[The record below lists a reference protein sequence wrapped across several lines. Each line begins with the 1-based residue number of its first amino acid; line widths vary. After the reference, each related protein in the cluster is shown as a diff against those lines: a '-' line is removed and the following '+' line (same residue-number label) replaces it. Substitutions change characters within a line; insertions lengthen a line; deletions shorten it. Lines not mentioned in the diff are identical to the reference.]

1 MITHYLETFSALRTD
16 ASRSRWTAATKFRA
30 PHKPL
35 LLLAVIDLIA
45 QGSIKTNFIEFAP
58 DLGELFNIY
67 WSRVMP
73 PDQRSNIILPF
84 YHLNSDKFWH
94 HIPKPGMEAI
104 LAASRQIRGVSQ
116 LQKVVLGV
124 KLDDDL
130 YRLLCQEE
138 SRNLLR
144 TVLIETYFAPELHAD
159 LIEQGIINKEAFQ
172 YSQTLLEKSRQQKV
186 QEDDETEK
194 YAPAVRDQAFRRVV
208 VNMYDHRC
216 AVCGIRML
224 TPDCHTVVDA
234 AHIVPWSLTHND
246 TVQNGMALCR
256 LCHWT
261 FDEGLIAVSGTYTVI
276 VSKQLSAN
284 NNIPSHL
291 QTLAGRGIIGPTEQ
305 TLWPDMDALHWHQQ
319 KVFRK
324 Y

>member
-1 MITHYLETFSALRTD
+1 MIDQYIKSFLNLRTD
-16 ASRSRWTAATKFRA
+16 TSRSRWSAATKFRA

-45 QGSIKTNFIEFAP
+45 QGIIKTNIIELTP

-73 PDQRSNIILPF
+73 PDQRPNIILPF
-84 YHLNSDKFWH
+84 FHLNSDKFWH
-94 HIPKPGMEAI
+94 HIAKPGMESV
-104 LAASRQIRGVSQ
+104 LAAIRQIRSVSQ
-116 LQKVVLGV
+116 LKEIVLGV
-124 KLDDDL
+124 KLDEEL
-130 YRLLCQEE
+130 FTLLCQEG

-144 TVLIETYFAPELHAD
+144 TVLIETYFAPELHAG
-159 LIEQGIINKEAFQ
+159 LVEQGIINKESFT
-172 YSQTLLEKSRQQKV
+172 YSQALLEKSRHQQVK
-186 QEDDETEK
+186 EDSDTEK
-194 YAPAVRDQAFRRVV
+194 YAPEVRDQAFRRVIV
-208 VNMYDHRC
+208 RMYDNRC
-216 AVCGIRML
+216 AVCGIRMQ

-261 FDEGLIAVSGTYTVI
+261 FDEGLITVSGSYAVLI
-276 VSKQLSAN
+276 SKQLSASS
-284 NNIPSHL
+284 NIPSHMM
-291 QTLAGRGIIGPTEQ
+291 TLTGRGIIGPAEQ
-305 TLWPDMDALHWHQQ
+305 MLWPDLDALHWHHQ
-319 KVFRK
+319 KIFRK

>member
-1 MITHYLETFSALRTD
+1 MIMHYLKTFSALRTD
-16 ASRSRWTAATKFRA
+16 TSRSRWTAATKFRA

-45 QGSIKTNFIEFAP
+45 QGIIKTNFIEFTP

-73 PDQRSNIILPF
+73 PDQRSNSILPF
-84 YHLNSDKFWH
+84 YHLNSDKFWY

-104 LAASRQIRGVSQ
+104 LAATRQIRGVAQ
-116 LQKVVLGV
+116 LQEVVLGV

-144 TVLIETYFAPELHAD
+144 TVLIETYFTPELHAG

-194 YAPAVRDQAFRRVV
+194 YAPAVRDQAFRRVIV
-208 VNMYDHRC
+208 SMYDHRC

-284 NNIPSHL
+284 NNIPSHM
-291 QTLAGRGIIGPTEQ
+291 QTLAGRPIIGPGEQ
-305 TLWPDMDALHWHQQ
+305 ELWPDPDALRWHQQ
-319 KVFRK
+319 KIYRK

>member
-144 TVLIETYFAPELHAD
+144 TVLIETYFTPELHAG

-208 VNMYDHRC
+208 VSIYDHRC

-284 NNIPSHL
+284 NNILSHL

>member
-1 MITHYLETFSALRTD
+1 
-16 ASRSRWTAATKFRA
+16 
-30 PHKPL
+30 
-35 LLLAVIDLIA
+35 
-45 QGSIKTNFIEFAP
+45 
-58 DLGELFNIY
+58 
-67 WSRVMP
+67 
-73 PDQRSNIILPF
+73 
-84 YHLNSDKFWH
+84 
-94 HIPKPGMEAI
+94 MEAI
-104 LAASRQIRGVSQ
+104 LAATRQIRGVTQ
-116 LQKVVLGV
+116 LQEVVLGV

-130 YRLLCQEE
+130 YRLLCHEE

-144 TVLIETYFAPELHAD
+144 AVLIETYFAPELHTG

-208 VNMYDHRC
+208 VSMYDHRC

-305 TLWPDMDALHWHQQ
+305 TLWPDLDALHWHQQ

>member
-1 MITHYLETFSALRTD
+1 MIDHYLKSFSTLRSDT
-16 ASRSRWTAATKFRA
+16 SRFRWTAATKFRA

-45 QGSIKTNFIEFAP
+45 QRIIKTNFIEFTP
-58 DLGELFNIY
+58 DLGELFTLY

-84 YHLNSDKFWH
+84 YHLGSDKFWH

-104 LAASRQIRGVSQ
+104 LAATRQIRGVTQ
-116 LQKVVLGV
+116 LQEIVLGV

-130 YRLLCQEE
+130 YALLCQEE

-144 TVLIETYFAPELHAD
+144 TTLIETCFAPELHAA
-159 LIEQGIINKEAFQ
+159 LVEQGIINKEAFQ
-172 YSQTLLEKSRQQKV
+172 YSQTLLEQSRHQQV
-186 QEDDETEK
+186 QEGDGAEH
-194 YAPAVRDQAFRRVV
+194 YAPAVRDQAFRRVIV
-208 VNMYDHRC
+208 SMYDHRC
-216 AVCGIRML
+216 AVCGIRRL

-256 LCHWT
+256 LCHWA
-261 FDEGLIAVSGTYTVI
+261 FDEGLITVSGSYAVL

-284 NNIPSHL
+284 NNIPSHM
-291 QTLAGRGIIGPTEQ
+291 QTLAGRPIIGPAEQ
-305 TLWPDMDALHWHQQ
+305 LLWPEPDALHWHQQ
-319 KVFRK
+319 KIFRK

>member
-1 MITHYLETFSALRTD
+1 MLTHYLKTFSTLRSDT
-16 ASRSRWTAATKFRA
+16 SRNRWTAASKFRA

-45 QGSIKTNFIEFAP
+45 QGIIKTNFIEFTP
-58 DLGELFNIY
+58 DLGELFTIY

-84 YHLNSDKFWH
+84 YHLTSDKFWH
-94 HIPKPGMEAI
+94 HVPKPGMEAV
-104 LAASRQIRGVSQ
+104 LAATRQIRGVAQ
-116 LQKVVLGV
+116 LQEIVMGV
-124 KLDDDL
+124 KLDDEL
-130 YRLLCQEE
+130 YTLLCRED

-144 TVLIETYFAPELHAD
+144 TVLIETCFAPELHAG
-159 LIEQGIINKEAFQ
+159 LVEQGIINKEAFQ
-172 YSQTLLEKSRQQKV
+172 YSQTLLEKSRHQQV
-186 QEDDETEK
+186 QEDPDAEK
-194 YAPAVRDQAFRRVV
+194 YTPAVRDQAFRRVIV
-208 VNMYDHRC
+208 SMYDHRC

-261 FDEGLIAVSGTYTVI
+261 FDEGLIAVSGTYAVL
-276 VSKQLSAN
+276 VSQQLSAN
-284 NNIPSHL
+284 NNIPSHM
-291 QTLAGRGIIGPTEQ
+291 QTLAGRGIIGPGEQ
-305 TLWPDMDALHWHQQ
+305 TLWPDPDALHWHQQ

>member
-1 MITHYLETFSALRTD
+1 MIERHIKNFSSLRSDTK
-16 ASRSRWTAATKFRA
+16 RSLWTAETKFRA

-35 LLLAVIDLIA
+35 LLLAVIDLIT
-45 QGSIKTNFIEFAP
+45 QGIIKTNFIEFTP
-58 DLGELFNIY
+58 DLGELFSIY

-73 PDQRSNIILPF
+73 PDQRSNIVLPF
-84 YHLNSDKFWH
+84 YHLSSDKFWQH
-94 HIPKPGMEAI
+94 VPKPGMEAV
-104 LAASRQIRGVSQ
+104 LAATRQIRGVTQ
-116 LQKVVLGV
+116 LNEIVLGV
-124 KLDDDL
+124 KLDEEL
-130 YRLLCQEE
+130 YALLCQEE

-144 TVLIETYFAPELHAD
+144 AVLIENYFAPELHAG
-159 LIEQGIINKEAFQ
+159 LVEQGNINREAFL
-172 YSQTLLEKSRQQKV
+172 YSQELLALSRHQQIK
-186 QEDDETEK
+186 EESETEK
-194 YAPAVRDQAFRRVV
+194 YAPAVRDQAFRRVIV
-208 VNMYDHRC
+208 SMYDHRC

-261 FDEGLIAVSGTYTVI
+261 FDEGLITVSGSYAVL

-284 NNIPSHL
+284 NNIPSHMM
-291 QTLAGRGIIGPTEQ
+291 TLSGRGIIGPSEQ
-305 TLWPDMDALHWHQQ
+305 ALWPTTDSLHWHQQ
-319 KVFRK
+319 NIFRK

>member
-1 MITHYLETFSALRTD
+1 MLEHYLKTFSTLRSDT
-16 ASRSRWTAATKFRA
+16 SRSRWTAATEFRA

-45 QGSIKTNFIEFAP
+45 QRIIKTNFIEFTP

-104 LAASRQIRGVSQ
+104 LTATRQIRGVAQ
-116 LQKVVLGV
+116 LQEIVLGV
-124 KLDDDL
+124 KLDDEL
-130 YRLLCQEE
+130 YVLLCQAE

-144 TVLIETYFAPELHAD
+144 TVLIETYFAPELHAG

-172 YSQTLLEKSRQQKV
+172 YSQALLERSRQQKV
-186 QEDDETEK
+186 QEDSDSEK
-194 YAPAVRDQAFRRVV
+194 YAPAVRDQAFRRVIV
-208 VNMYDHRC
+208 SMYDHRC

-261 FDEGLIAVSGTYTVI
+261 FDEGLITVSGTYAVI

-284 NNIPSHL
+284 NNIPSHM
-291 QTLAGRGIIGPTEQ
+291 QTLAGRPIIGPDEQ
-305 TLWPDMDALHWHQQ
+305 GLWPDPDALHWHQQ
-319 KVFRK
+319 KIYRK

>member
-1 MITHYLETFSALRTD
+1 MIDRYIKSFSNLRTD
-16 ASRSRWTAATKFRA
+16 TSRSRWNEATRFRA

-35 LLLAVIDLIA
+35 LLLAVIDLLA
-45 QGSIKTNFIEFAP
+45 QGIIKTNFIELTP

-73 PDQRSNIILPF
+73 PDQRPNIILPF
-84 YHLNSDKFWH
+84 FHLSSDKFWQL
-94 HIPKPGMEAI
+94 IPITGMEPV
-104 LAASRQIRGVSQ
+104 LAATRQIRGVSQ
-116 LQKVVLGV
+116 LKEIVLGV
-124 KLDDDL
+124 KLDDAL
-130 YRLLCQEE
+130 FALLCQDE

-144 TVLIETYFAPELHAD
+144 AVLIETYFAPELYAG
-159 LIEQGIINKEAFQ
+159 LVEQGIINREALI
-172 YSQTLLEKSRQQKV
+172 YSQALLEKSRHQQVK
-186 QEDDETEK
+186 EDSDTEK
-194 YAPAVRDQAFRRVV
+194 YAPEVRDQAFRRVIV
-208 VNMYDHRC
+208 GMYHHRC

-224 TPDCHTVVDA
+224 TPDYHTVVDA

-261 FDEGLIAVSGTYTVI
+261 FDEGLITVSGSYSVL

-284 NNIPSHL
+284 SNIPSHMM
-291 QTLAGRGIIGPTEQ
+291 TLSGRGIIGPAEQ
-305 TLWPDMDALHWHQQ
+305 MLWPDSDALQWHQQ

>member
-1 MITHYLETFSALRTD
+1 MLTHYLKTFSTLRTD
-16 ASRSRWTAATKFRA
+16 TSRSRWTVATKFRA

-45 QGSIKTNFIEFAP
+45 QRIIKTNFIEFTA

-104 LAASRQIRGVSQ
+104 LAATRQIRGVAQ
-116 LQKVVLGV
+116 LQEIVLGV
-124 KLDDDL
+124 KLDDEL
-130 YRLLCQEE
+130 YALLCQEE

-144 TVLIETYFAPELHAD
+144 TVLIETYFAPELHAG

-172 YSQTLLEKSRQQKV
+172 YSQALLEKSRQQKV

-194 YAPAVRDQAFRRVV
+194 YAPVVRDQAFRRVIV
-208 VNMYDHRC
+208 SMYDHRC

-261 FDEGLIAVSGTYTVI
+261 FDEGLITVSGTYTVI

-291 QTLAGRGIIGPTEQ
+291 QTLAGRPIIGPGEQ
-305 TLWPDMDALHWHQQ
+305 ELWPDPDALRWHQQ
-319 KVFRK
+319 KIYRK

>member
-1 MITHYLETFSALRTD
+1 LIEHFIKNFSNLRSDT
-16 ASRSRWTAATKFRA
+16 SRSRWTAATKFRA

-45 QGSIKTNFIEFAP
+45 QGFIKTNFIEFTP
-58 DLGELFNIY
+58 DLGELFTLY

-73 PDQRSNIILPF
+73 PDQRLNIVLPF
-84 YHLNSDKFWH
+84 YHLNSDKFWQH
-94 HIPKPGMEAI
+94 VPKPGMEAV

-116 LQKVVLGV
+116 LKETVLGV

-130 YRLLCQEE
+130 YALLCQEE

-144 TVLIETYFAPELHAD
+144 TVLIENYFAPELHAG
-159 LIEQGIINKEAFQ
+159 LVEQGIINKEAFQ
-172 YSQTLLEKSRQQKV
+172 YSQELLEKSRHQNV
-186 QEDDETEK
+186 HEDTDSET
-194 YAPAVRDQAFRRVV
+194 YAQVVRDQAFRRVIV
-208 VNMYDHRC
+208 SVYDHRC

-234 AHIVPWSLTHND
+234 AHIVPWCKTRND

-261 FDEGLIAVSGTYTVI
+261 FDEGLISVSGTYAVL
-276 VSKQLSAN
+276 VSKQLSSN
-284 NNIPSHL
+284 NNIPSHMM
-291 QTLAGRGIIGPTEQ
+291 TLSGRGIIGPDEQ
-305 TLWPDMDALHWHQQ
+305 ILWPDLEALQWHNQ

>member
-1 MITHYLETFSALRTD
+1 MLNHYLKTFSTLRSDT
-16 ASRSRWTAATKFRA
+16 SRSRWTTATKFRA

-45 QGSIKTNFIEFAP
+45 QGIIKNNFIEFTP

-84 YHLNSDKFWH
+84 FHLISDKFWH
-94 HIPKPGMEAI
+94 LIPKPGMEAV
-104 LAASRQIRGVSQ
+104 LTSTRQIRGVAQ
-116 LQKVVLGV
+116 LKETVLGA
-124 KLDDDL
+124 KLDDEL
-130 YRLLCQEE
+130 YTLLRREE

-144 TVLIETYFAPELHAD
+144 TVLIETCFAPELHAG
-159 LIEQGIINKEAFQ
+159 LVEQGIINNEAFQ
-172 YSQTLLEKSRQQKV
+172 YSQALLEKSRHQQV
-186 QEDDETEK
+186 QEDSEAEK
-194 YAPAVRDQAFRRVV
+194 YTPAVRDQAFRRVIV
-208 VNMYDHRC
+208 SMYDHRC

-234 AHIVPWSLTHND
+234 AHIVPWSLTRND

-261 FDEGLIAVSGTYTVI
+261 FDEGLITVSASYAVL

-284 NNIPSHL
+284 NNIPSHMM
-291 QTLAGRGIIGPTEQ
+291 TLAGRPVIGPTEQ
-305 TLWPDMDALHWHQQ
+305 TLWPDPAALHWHHQ
-319 KVFRK
+319 KIFRK